1 MFKNKSIAT
10 IYIYG
15 MAIMLCITLLFIL
28 LLIYEEYNEFE
39 RDSVRLRASNI
50 KTQKIK
56 IADDTKRIIS
66 FLAQEKK
73 RIKSMSQEEQSN
85 FFNNIY
91 FSSENRR
98 FFFVYDLQK
107 NIFIIPP
114 AQGVQNIRLGIKKS
128 EENNLQLYE
137 DELVYMESV
146 DDLKWIVGFSVDTEA
161 ISTEIIFQKEKLK
174 KRLIKLMMEILSL
187 GVILFGFMLILAWV
201 LHAIMKK
208 QVDIFR
214 DYFQIASKS
223 YSVIDQSRIDLIE
236 FKEMVYYI
244 NNMVEEIH
252 KRKAKLKEINQRLE
266 KKVEEKTRDISLQNR
281 LLERE
286 KSFSESLVKAQDS
299 FIRHSIH
306 EINTPLAVILNHIDI
321 YKMKKGDDPYMM
333 KIEAATKMIAN
344 IYDDLGY
351 MVKKDRLEY
360 KKEWLNMSRF
370 IKERIEFF
378 KEIATGN
385 LHDIQ
390 SDLEN
395 GVRLYFNPIELQRII
410 DNNLSNS
417 IKYSKKGSTVRLSLH
432 QEGEKV
438 ILRFVTASKKKIED
452 IHKIFNP
459 FHREHSED
467 IGFGIGLEIVKTI
480 CDKEKIMID
489 VSSDEYET
497 IFSYVFSAKE
507 LI

>member
-56 IADDTKRIIS
+56 MVDDTKRIIS
-66 FLAQEKK
+66 FLTQEKET
-73 RIKSMSQEEQSN
+73 IKSMSQTEQSN

-91 FSSENRR
+91 FSNENRKL
-98 FFFVYDLQK
+98 FFVYDLQ
-107 NIFIIPP
+107 NSTFVVLPTF
-114 AQGVQNIRLGIKKS
+114 GVQKIEQTIQEFKNS
-128 EENNLQLYE
+128 TSNTYEN
-137 DELVYMESV
+137 ELVYIERMKA
-146 DDLKWIVGFSVDTEA
+146 LKWVLGFSVDTEA
-161 ISTEIIFQKEKLK
+161 INADILTQKEKLR

-223 YSVIDQSRIDLIE
+223 YSVIDQNRIDLIE

-252 KRKAKLKEINQRLE
+252 KRKAKLKEINQKLE

-281 LLERE
+281 LLEKE

-360 KKEWLNMSRF
+360 KKEWIEMTQF
-370 IKERIEFF
+370 CKERIEFF
-378 KEIATGN
+378 KEIAIGN

-390 SDLEN
+390 SDCEDD
-395 GVRLYFNPIELQRII
+395 VQIYFNPIELQRII

-417 IKYSKKGSTVRLSLH
+417 IKYSKKGSTIKLSLH
-432 QEGEKV
+432 QEEGR
-438 ILRFVTASKKKIED
+438 ILLRFITRSNKKIED
-452 IHKIFNP
+452 TDKIFNP
-459 FHREHSED
+459 FHRENSED

-480 CDKEKIMID
+480 CDKEKITID
-489 VSSDEYET
+489 VSSDEHET
-497 IFSYVFSAKE
+497 IFCYIFPTKE
-507 LI
+507 FL

>member
-56 IADDTKRIIS
+56 MVDDTKRIIS
-66 FLAQEKK
+66 FLTQEKET
-73 RIKSMSQEEQSN
+73 IKSMSQTERSD

-91 FSSENRR
+91 FSHENRKL
-98 FFFVYDLQK
+98 FFVYDFSSATFVISPTFEDQ
-107 NIFIIPP
+107 
-114 AQGVQNIRLGIKKS
+114 RIKKS
-128 EENNLQLYE
+128 IQEFNGSESSIYE
-137 DELVYMESV
+137 DELVYIESMKA
-146 DDLKWIVGFSVDTEA
+146 LNWALGFSVDTEA
-161 ISTEIIFQKEKLK
+161 INADILTQKEKLR

-252 KRKAKLKEINQRLE
+252 KRKAKLKEINQMLE

-281 LLERE
+281 LLEKE

-360 KKEWLNMSRF
+360 KKEWLDMTRF
-370 IKERIEFF
+370 CKERIEFF

-385 LHDIQ
+385 LHEIQ
-390 SDLEN
+390 SNLKE
-395 GVRLYFNPIELQRII
+395 GVQLYFNPIELQRII

-417 IKYSKKGSTVRLSLH
+417 IKYSKKGSAVRLSLDEE
-432 QEGEKV
+432 EGSV
-438 ILRFVTASKKKIED
+438 ILRFITRSKKKIEN

-459 FHREHSED
+459 FHRENSED

-480 CDKEKIMID
+480 CDKEKIVID

-497 IFSYVFSAKE
+497 IFSYTFPIKG
-507 LI
+507 LT

>member
-56 IADDTKRIIS
+56 MVDDTKRIIS
-66 FLAQEKK
+66 FLTQEKET
-73 RIKSMSQEEQSN
+73 IKSMSQTEQSN

-91 FSSENRR
+91 FSNENRKL
-98 FFFVYDLQK
+98 FFVYDLQ
-107 NIFIIPP
+107 NSTFVVLPTF
-114 AQGVQNIRLGIKKS
+114 GVQKIEQAIQEFKNS
-128 EENNLQLYE
+128 TSNTYEN
-137 DELVYMESV
+137 ELVYIERMKA
-146 DDLKWIVGFSVDTEA
+146 LKWVLGFSVDTEA
-161 ISTEIIFQKEKLK
+161 INADILTQKEKLR

-252 KRKAKLKEINQRLE
+252 KRKAKLKEINQKLE

-281 LLERE
+281 LLEKE

-321 YKMKKGDDPYMM
+321 YKMKKGDDP
-333 KIEAATKMIAN
+333 
-344 IYDDLGY
+344 
-351 MVKKDRLEY
+351 
-360 KKEWLNMSRF
+360 
-370 IKERIEFF
+370 
-378 KEIATGN
+378 
-385 LHDIQ
+385 
-390 SDLEN
+390 
-395 GVRLYFNPIELQRII
+395 
-410 DNNLSNS
+410 
-417 IKYSKKGSTVRLSLH
+417 
-432 QEGEKV
+432 
-438 ILRFVTASKKKIED
+438 
-452 IHKIFNP
+452 
-459 FHREHSED
+459 
-467 IGFGIGLEIVKTI
+467 
-480 CDKEKIMID
+480 
-489 VSSDEYET
+489 
-497 IFSYVFSAKE
+497 
-507 LI
+507 

>member
-39 RDSVRLRASNI
+39 RDSIRLRASNI
-50 KTQKIK
+50 KAQKIK
-56 IADDTKRIIS
+56 MTDDTKRIIS
-66 FLAQEKK
+66 FLTQEK
-73 RIKSMSQEEQSN
+73 RRVKSMSQEEQFD
-85 FFNNIY
+85 FFHNIY
-91 FSSENRR
+91 LSDENRR
-98 FFFVYDLQK
+98 SFFVYNLQRDT
-107 NIFIIPP
+107 FIIPP
-114 AQGVQNIRLGIKKS
+114 MFGGQNIKQGIHQVKQNHSKF
-128 EENNLQLYE
+128 YE
-137 DELVYMESV
+137 DELVYMESFG
-146 DDLKWIVGFSVDTEA
+146 DLAWIVGFSVDTEA
-161 ISTEIIFQKEKLK
+161 INADILTQKEKLR

-223 YSVIDQSRIDLIE
+223 YSVIDQNRIDLIE

-252 KRKAKLKEINQRLE
+252 KRKAKLKEINQKLE

-281 LLERE
+281 LLEKE

-360 KKEWLNMSRF
+360 KKEWLDMTRF

-390 SDLEN
+390 SDLEG
-395 GVRLYFNPIELQRII
+395 GVQIYFNPIELQRII

-417 IKYSKKGSTVRLSLH
+417 IKYSKKGSTIKLSLH
-432 QEGEKV
+432 QEEEKV
-438 ILRFVTASKKKIED
+438 ILRFITSSKKKIED
-452 IHKIFNP
+452 IRKIFNP
-459 FHREHSED
+459 FHRENSED

-480 CDKEKIMID
+480 CDKENIVIN

-497 IFSYVFSAKE
+497 IFSYLFSPGE
-507 LI
+507 VT